1 MIGTL
6 RRRLG
11 RASLLLVV
19 GTALALP
26 TQASAGS
33 QVPLKGSDSG
43 SFTLTADGCGAGVFA
58 VVVDDVGHATHLG
71 MYAYQSN
78 ECFDPTTGAFSGT
91 FTMTAANGDTISGT
105 YAGVVASVVGDLGF
119 YEQDNVITSGTGRFA
134 GASGG
139 FHLSGIA
146 NLATL
151 ASSQRLAGT
160 VEPWIRRIGQ
170 AAGDSHRDTPSR
182 ATTNVVARDSS
193 G

>member
-6 RRRLG
+6 RRRLA

-19 GTALALP
+19 GAAFALP
-26 TQASAGS
+26 AQASAGS

-43 SFTLTADGCGAGVFA
+43 SFTLTANGCGPGVFA
-58 VVVDDVGHATHLG
+58 VVVDDAGQATLLG
-71 MYAYQSN
+71 AYTYHSN
-78 ECFDPTTGAFSGT
+78 ECFNGATGQFSGT

-105 YAGVVASVVGDLGF
+105 YAGSVVSVVGDVGF
-119 YEQDNVITSGTGRFA
+119 YEQDNVITGGTGRFA

-151 ASSQRLAGT
+151 ESSQRLSGT
-160 VEPWIRRIGQ
+160 V
-170 AAGDSHRDTPSR
+170 
-182 ATTNVVARDSS
+182 SS
-193 G
+193 PGSA